1 MGVMRLVC
9 FNKVSV
15 HLENKKQLIVHTH
28 KFIGPISVS
37 IVCGLQ
43 RYIILKPSMFK
54 ASAASNKGIL
64 QRHPPYKKIIKLP
77 LYKT

>member
-1 MGVMRLVC
+1 MGLMRVVC

-15 HLENKKQLIVHTH
+15 HLENKKQLIVHTKIH
-28 KFIGPISVS
+28 WNNKRID
-37 IVCGLQ
+37 GLQ
-43 RYIILKPSMFK
+43 RYIMLKPSMFK